1 MGLYRKEWAERR
13 TGIVLWGYPDLAKQF
28 KERVQPALVEEL
40 KKDELFKVLKSLAE
54 RELALWG
61 FTHRREPELEVA
73 GEIPPK
79 SSQRAF
85 RDNGS
90 GHSDVNQRDEQQGSK
105 SQGNDCPPT
114 LEKDPRL
121 TALEPTSGDLDLP
134 MGITDI
140 HVGKGS
146 TLSERIG
153 EIISTPENEKDRSL
167 ILQIKVDS
175 GE

>member
-13 TGIVLWGYPDLAKQF
+13 TVIVLWGYPDLAKQF

-40 KKDELFKVLKSLAE
+40 KKDELFKMLKSLAE
-54 RELALWG
+54 QELALWG
-61 FTHRREPELEVA
+61 VPHQHGPEVA

-105 SQGNDCPPT
+105 SQWNDCPPT
-114 LEKDPRL
+114 LDNDPRL
-121 TALEPTSGDLDLP
+121 AALELTSGDLDLP
-134 MGITDI
+134 MGITDV

-153 EIISTPENEKDRSL
+153 EVISTPENKKDRSR

>member
-40 KKDELFKVLKSLAE
+40 KKDELFKILKSLAE
-54 RELALWG
+54 QELALWG
-61 FTHRREPELEVA
+61 VPHQHGPEVA

-90 GHSDVNQRDEQQGSK
+90 GHSDVNQRDEQQGSSK
-105 SQGNDCPPT
+105 SQWNDRPPT
-114 LEKDPRL
+114 LDNDPRL
-121 TALEPTSGDLDLP
+121 AALELTSGDLDLP
-134 MGITDI
+134 MGITDV

-153 EIISTPENEKDRSL
+153 EVISTPENKKDRSR

>member
-40 KKDELFKVLKSLAE
+40 KKDELFKILKSLAE
-54 RELALWG
+54 QELALWEVPHQHG
-61 FTHRREPELEVA
+61 PEVA

-90 GHSDVNQRDEQQGSK
+90 GHSDVNQRDEQQGSSK
-105 SQGNDCPPT
+105 SQWNDRPPT
-114 LEKDPRL
+114 LDNDPRL
-121 TALEPTSGDLDLP
+121 AALELTSGDLDLP
-134 MGITDI
+134 MGITDV

-153 EIISTPENEKDRSL
+153 EVISTPENKKDRSR

>member
-40 KKDELFKVLKSLAE
+40 KKDELFKMLKSLAE
-54 RELALWG
+54 QELALWG
-61 FTHRREPELEVA
+61 VPHQHGPEVA

-105 SQGNDCPPT
+105 PQWNDRPPT
-114 LEKDPRL
+114 LDNDPRL
-121 TALEPTSGDLDLP
+121 AALELTSGDLDLP
-134 MGITDI
+134 MGITDV

-153 EIISTPENEKDRSL
+153 EVISTPENVKDRSR

>member
-40 KKDELFKVLKSLAE
+40 KKDELFKILKSLAE
-54 RELALWG
+54 QELALWG
-61 FTHRREPELEVA
+61 VPHQHGPEVA

-105 SQGNDCPPT
+105 SQWNDRPPT
-114 LEKDPRL
+114 LDNDPRL
-121 TALEPTSGDLDLP
+121 AALELTSGDLDLP
-134 MGITDI
+134 MGITDV

-153 EIISTPENEKDRSL
+153 EVISTPENKKDRSR

>member
-1 MGLYRKEWAERR
+1 M
-13 TGIVLWGYPDLAKQF
+13 
-28 KERVQPALVEEL
+28 VEEL
-40 KKDELFKVLKSLAE
+40 KKDELLKMLKSLAE
-54 RELALWG
+54 RELTLWG
-61 FTHRREPELEVA
+61 VPHQREPEVA

-105 SQGNDCPPT
+105 SQWNDRPPT
-114 LEKDPRL
+114 LDKDTRL
-121 TALEPTSGDLDLP
+121 TALEPTSGDR
-134 MGITDI
+134 ITDI

-146 TLSERIG
+146 TLSGRIG
-153 EIISTPENEKDRSL
+153 EVISTPENVKDRSR

>member
-28 KERVQPALVEEL
+28 KERVQPALDEEL
-40 KKDELFKVLKSLAE
+40 KKDELFKILKSLAE
-54 RELALWG
+54 QELALWG
-61 FTHRREPELEVA
+61 VPHQHGPEVA

-105 SQGNDCPPT
+105 SQWNDRPPT
-114 LEKDPRL
+114 LDNDPRL
-121 TALEPTSGDLDLP
+121 AALELTSDV
-134 MGITDI
+134 

-153 EIISTPENEKDRSL
+153 EVISTPENEKDRSR
-167 ILQIKVDS
+167 ILQSKVDS